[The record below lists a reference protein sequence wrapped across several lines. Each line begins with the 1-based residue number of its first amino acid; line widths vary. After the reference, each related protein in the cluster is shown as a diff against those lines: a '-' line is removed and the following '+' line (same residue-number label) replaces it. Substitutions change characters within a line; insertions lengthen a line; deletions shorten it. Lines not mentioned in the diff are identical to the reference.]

1 MFIRTLSGKT
11 VVLEVF
17 TCESVY
23 AVKEKI
29 QKETGVAVQQQQ
41 LVHSGRTLLD
51 DDVLEK
57 YDVHF
62 EDTIYMVLKSG
73 GKY

>member
-1 MFIRTLSGKT
+1 MFIRTLSGQT
-11 VVLEVF
+11 VILEMSIS
-17 TCESVY
+17 ESVY

-29 QKETGVAVQQQQ
+29 QKETGVAVEQQR

-51 DDVLEK
+51 NDVLQK
-57 YDVHF
+57 YDIHF
-62 EDTIYMVLKSG
+62 EDTIYMVLKAG